1 MAHPLDPVKVV
12 LLAGTLE
19 GDLLLVPG
27 EYEDVRLPIHHD
39 NLQLT
44 LQEYEDDLLLIPEY
58 EDDPLLILYVAS
70 PSLPQGANVLFVL
83 YVNH

>member
-1 MAHPLDPVKVV
+1 MVHPLDPVKVV

-58 EDDPLLILYVAS
+58 EDDLLLTLLCCLA
-70 PSLPQGANVLFVL
+70 VLTSGS
-83 YVNH
+83 